1 MTQPEAPVPKIFPD
15 GHYYSP
21 IPDAADL
28 RRRSAQIWAPRDAM
42 PGVDLREPQQLALLR
57 AVAAHTAA
65 IDWPVD
71 DPGTPG
77 TVTGVPASPPV
88 YFYRNGMFPV
98 LDAEFLFAALCHF
111 RPARVIEVGSG
122 FSSLVM
128 ADANTRVLGGR
139 IDITCIE
146 PYPRDFLRAG
156 VPGISRLREER
167 VEEVALDVFAQLG
180 AGDLLFIDSSHVS
193 KTGSDVNFLFF
204 EVLPRLAP
212 GVLVHLHD
220 IFLPDEYPQPWV
232 LGEGRSWNEQYLLR
246 AFLQYNAEWEVLW
259 MAHYML
265 ARHPE
270 AVSAVFPRC
279 PALGNGG
286 SFWMRR
292 RG

>member
-1 MTQPEAPVPKIFPD
+1 MFAD

-28 RRRSAQIWAPRDAM
+28 RRRSAQLWAPGESM
-42 PGVDLREPQQLALLR
+42 LGVDLRVPEQLALLR
-57 AVAAHTAA
+57 EMAAHTAA
-65 IDWPVD
+65 IGYPID
-71 DPGTPG
+71 DPGAPG
-77 TVTGVPASPPV
+77 T

-128 ADANTRVLGGR
+128 ADVNQRMFGGR
-139 IDITCIE
+139 IDVTCIE
-146 PYPRDFLRAG
+146 PYPPHFLLGG
-156 VPGISRLREER
+156 VPGITRLRVER
-167 VEEVALDVFAQLG
+167 VEEVPLDVFAQL
-180 AGDLLFIDSSHVS
+180 AADDLLFIDSSHVS

-204 EVLPRLAP
+204 EVLPRLGP
-212 GVLVHLHD
+212 GVMVHLHD
-220 IFLPDEYPQPWV
+220 IFLPDEYPETWV

-246 AFLQYNAEWEVLW
+246 AFLQYNAAWEVLW
-259 MAHYML
+259 SAHYML
-265 ARHPE
+265 SRHPD
-270 AVSAVFPRC
+270 AVSAVFPRS

>member
-1 MTQPEAPVPKIFPD
+1 MTHPEAPVPKMFPD

-28 RRRSAQIWAPRDAM
+28 RRRSARLWAPGEAM
-42 PGVDLREPQQLALLR
+42 PGVDLRVPGQLALLH
-57 AVAAHTAA
+57 AVAAHTAL
-65 IDWPVD
+65 IDYPID
-71 DPGTPG
+71 DPGAPG
-77 TVTGVPASPPV
+77 T

-111 RPARVIEVGSG
+111 RPARIIEVGSG

-128 ADANTRVLGGR
+128 ADVNRRLFGGH

-146 PYPRDFLRAG
+146 PYPRDFLLAG
-156 VPGISRLREER
+156 VPGITRLRVER
-167 VEEVALDVFAQLG
+167 VEEVAPEVFEELA

-212 GVLVHLHD
+212 GVMVHLHD

-246 AFLQYNAEWEVLW
+246 AFLQYNAAWEVLW
-259 MAHYML
+259 MSHYML
-265 ARHPE
+265 SRHPE
-270 AVSAVFPRC
+270 AVTAVFPRC
-279 PALGNGG
+279 PALGDGG
-286 SFWMRR
+286 SLWMRR